1 MPTSNDQFDRQMLDL
16 AARVACRAEGYVGE
30 NPMVGAVLV
39 REGQVI
45 GLGHHRR
52 FGGVHAERDAIDDC
66 RRRGSDPR
74 GATMYVT
81 LEPCSHTGKQPPCTE
96 LIVREKIA
104 EVVCARKDPNP
115 VAAGGAEKLRAAG
128 VSIRFTNVSAAAS
141 SLSDAFVK
149 RVTTGLP
156 WVIAKWAQTI
166 DGRIATRSGESKW
179 ISSDRSRRRVHKL
192 RARVDA
198 VLTGMGTVLA
208 DNPLLTARD
217 VRKVRSR
224 AIRVVADSDLD
235 IPEDSALVKT
245 AREVRTV
252 VACDKELACAE
263 ITREKRMRLAMAGV
277 LVIGVPARGSGI
289 DLRELLW
296 ELRRQCGVSNVL
308 VEAGP
313 GLIGSMLD
321 ADLLDELRVY
331 VAPLMLG
338 DEMARSA
345 AAGRIAP
352 SLTAA
357 QRFHLFRAKILE
369 NDLEVTYRK
378 RTASD
383 ILSSR
388 S

>member
-1 MPTSNDQFDRQMLDL
+1 MPANSDQFDRQMLDL
-16 AARVACRAEGYVGE
+16 AARIACRAEGYVGE

-39 REGQVI
+39 RDGQVI

-52 FGGVHAERDAIDDC
+52 FGGVHAERDAVDDC
-66 RRRGSDPR
+66 RRRGIDPR

-81 LEPCSHTGKQPPCTE
+81 LEPCAHTGKQPPCAE
-96 LIVREKIA
+96 LIAREKIA

-115 VAAGGAEKLRAAG
+115 IAAGGAEKLRAAG
-128 VSIRFTNVSAAAS
+128 VAIRFTSVSAAAS

-179 ISSDRSRRRVHKL
+179 ISSDRSRRRVHKI

-217 VRKVRSR
+217 VRKVRSC
-224 AIRVVADSDLD
+224 AVRVVADSDLD
-235 IPEDSALVKT
+235 IPETCEL
-245 AREVRTV
+245 VRTAKDV
-252 VACDKELACAE
+252 PTIVFCERELATTE
-263 ITREKRMRLAMAGV
+263 IAREKRERLIAAGV
-277 LVIGVPARGSGI
+277 RVVGVGVGAKGTGV
-289 DLRELLW
+289 DVRELLQVLAS
-296 ELRRQCGVSNVL
+296 EFKVSSVL

-313 GLIGSMLD
+313 GLLGSMID
-321 ADLLDELRVY
+321 GDFLDELRVY

-352 SLTAA
+352 SLSAA
-357 QRFHLFRAKILE
+357 HRYELMNVKRIE
-369 NDLEVTYRK
+369 NDLEVVYR
-378 RTASD
+378 R
-383 ILSSR
+383 R
-388 S
+388 GR

>member
-1 MPTSNDQFDRQMLDL
+1 VREGDEQFDRVMLDL

-30 NPMVGAVLV
+30 NPLVGAVLV
-39 REGQVI
+39 REGRVI
-45 GLGHHRR
+45 GIGHHRR
-52 FGGVHAERDAIDDC
+52 FGQLHAERAAILDC
-66 RRRGSDPR
+66 KRRGEDPR

-81 LEPCSHTGKQPPCTE
+81 LEPCAHTGKQPPCADLVIE
-96 LIVREKIA
+96 SGIA
-104 EVVCARKDPNP
+104 EVVCARRDPNP
-115 VAAGGAEKLRAAG
+115 IAAGGAKRLEQAG
-128 VSIRFTNVSAAAS
+128 VRVRFTNASGAAIAIA
-141 SLSDAFVK
+141 DPFVK

-179 ISSDRSRRRVHKL
+179 ISSDRSRRRVHAI

-208 DNPLLTARD
+208 DNPMLTARD
-217 VRKVRSR
+217 VRRVRSR

-235 IPEDSALVKT
+235 IPEDSSLVRS

-252 VACDKELACAE
+252 VACEKELATAE

-277 LVIGVPARGSGI
+277 LVIGVAPRGSGI
-289 DLRELLW
+289 DLRELLA
-296 ELRRQCGVSNVL
+296 ELRKQCGVSSLL

-313 GLIGSMLD
+313 GLIGSMID
-321 ADLLDELRVY
+321 GDLIDELRVY

-352 SLTAA
+352 SLSAA
-357 QRFHLFRAKILE
+357 HRYELMRAKRIE
-369 NDLEVTYRK
+369 NDLEVVYR
-378 RTASD
+378 R
-383 ILSSR
+383 R
-388 S
+388 GRG

>member
-1 MPTSNDQFDRQMLDL
+1 MATDSDQLDRQMLDL
-16 AARVACRAEGYVGE
+16 AARIACRAEGYVGE

-39 REGQVI
+39 RDGRII
-45 GLGHHRR
+45 GMGHHRR
-52 FGGVHAERDAIDDC
+52 FGGLHAEREAIEDC
-66 RRRGSDPR
+66 RRSGNEPH

-81 LEPCSHTGKQPPCTE
+81 LEPCAHTGKQPPCTD
-96 LIVREKIA
+96 LLVQAGVA
-104 EVVCARKDPNP
+104 EVVCARKDPNA
-115 VAAGGAEKLRAAG
+115 VAAGGAERLRAAG
-128 VSIRFTNVSAAAS
+128 IPVRFTNVSAAA
-141 SLSDAFVK
+141 LCVSDAFVK

-179 ISSDRSRRRVHKL
+179 ISSDRSRRRVHQI

-235 IPEDSALVKT
+235 IPETCEL
-245 AREVRTV
+245 VRTAKV
-252 VACDKELACAE
+252 VPTIAFCEREFATAE
-263 ITREKRMRLAMAGV
+263 IAREKRERLVAAGV
-277 LVIGVPARGSGI
+277 RVVGVGVGAKGTGV
-289 DLRELLW
+289 DLREVLQVLAS
-296 ELRRQCGVSNVL
+296 EFKVCSVL

-313 GLIGSMLD
+313 GLIGSMID
-321 ADLLDELRVY
+321 GDLLDELRVY

-352 SLTAA
+352 SLSAA
-357 QRFHLFRAKILE
+357 HRYELMNVKQIE
-369 NDLEVTYRK
+369 NDLEVIYR
-378 RTASD
+378 RRG
-383 ILSSR
+383 R

>member
-1 MPTSNDQFDRQMLDL
+1 MASGTEQLDRLMLDL
-16 AARVACRAEGYVGE
+16 AARIACRAEGYVGE
-30 NPMVGAVLV
+30 NPLVGAVLV
-39 REGQVI
+39 RDGKVI

-52 FGGVHAERDAIDDC
+52 FGGVHAERAAIEDC
-66 RRRGSDPR
+66 RKRGNDPS

-81 LEPCSHTGKQPPCTE
+81 LEPCSHSGKQPPCTD
-96 LIVREKIA
+96 LLVRENVA

-115 VAAGGAEKLRAAG
+115 IAAGGAEKLRAAG
-128 VSIRFTNVSAAAS
+128 VSIRFTNASVSAIAV
-141 SLSDAFVK
+141 SDAFVK

-179 ISSDRSRRRVHKL
+179 ISSDRSRRRVHAI

-208 DNPLLTARD
+208 DNPMLTARD

-235 IPEDSALVKT
+235 IPEDSSLVRS

-252 VACDKELACAE
+252 VACEKELATAE

-277 LVIGVPARGSGI
+277 LVIGVAARGSGI
-289 DLRELLW
+289 DLRELLA
-296 ELRRQCGVSNVL
+296 ELRKQCGVSSVL

-313 GLIGSMLD
+313 GLIGSMID
-321 ADLLDELRVY
+321 GDLIDELRVY

-352 SLTAA
+352 SLSAA
-357 QRFHLFRAKILE
+357 HRYELMRAKRIE
-369 NDLEVTYRK
+369 NDLEVVYRRK
-378 RTASD
+378 GR
-383 ILSSR
+383 
-388 S
+388 